1 MVCAG
6 LSASVSENAHAMG
19 PLPRSPESSARLET
33 EETNP
38 LPNVSSAKAWTAIS
52 FPKAAP
58 IIREKVTAPRPP
70 HRIRADG
77 TEEICVE
84 DILVIV
90 PRMKDKQPSSDELGD
105 EDIVVDVAEA
115 EPEQQEEFRPP
126 AYSVH
131 ATQEI
136 LADDVLAVSDAP
148 VTQDDRPSTV
158 PWTID
163 ANPLDEFE
171 FPTPPQMSGPYGAVR
186 RITNY
191 SATQVFRRRN
201 NNVKVVAASVGLALS
216 VMMIA
221 GIARMAPSTGSD
233 GPVGIAM
240 RAPKKLDKAVR
251 GRVLAYG
258 TAARIDS
265 GVTISIDSLPSRPL
279 RRHR

>member
-1 MVCAG
+1 M
-6 LSASVSENAHAMG
+6 
-19 PLPRSPESSARLET
+19 ET
-33 EETNP
+33 DETNP
-38 LPNVSSAKAWTAIS
+38 LPNVSSAKAWTAVS

-58 IIREKVTAPRPP
+58 VIREKVMAPRPP

-90 PRMKDKQPSSDELGD
+90 PRSAAKQKQPSSEELGD
-105 EDIVVDVAEA
+105 ADIVVDV
-115 EPEQQEEFRPP
+115 EPPQPEPFRPP

-136 LADDVLAVSDAP
+136 LADDVLAVTDAP
-148 VTQDDRPSTV
+148 NPDDRPSTV

-186 RITNY
+186 RITTY

-201 NNVKVVAASVGLALS
+201 NNVKVVAASVGFALS
-216 VMMIA
+216 VMVVA
-221 GIARMAPSTGSD
+221 GIARVAPSNGE

-240 RAPKKLDKAVR
+240 RAPKKLDKTVR

-258 TAARIDS
+258 TAARIDD
-265 GVTISIDSLPSRPL
+265 GVTISVDALPSRPL